1 MSNRKNGNKAGRAA
15 AVLTAVMLAL
25 TVTGCK
31 EKVMSL
37 IGRDRTES
45 AGTAGT
51 DAAQAAADGGAEGS
65 TASAPAQDG
74 LQDAD
79 SGAADKEMSDGA
91 GSGTDG
97 LTDESDAAQEPGAD
111 EGKVLN
117 ICCWDE
123 TLEETMRKHY
133 PSYEDNGDGTGR
145 IGSVEV
151 HWIVAEDQDSYMDK
165 LAEYLLRA
173 NDLSADERV
182 DLFVASEDDLSIYV
196 SGTYA
201 QDVKGTLGLT
211 DAELDDQYP
220 FTQQMATDEDGILKA
235 VSYKA
240 TPGVFIYRRSI
251 ARQVLGSDDPA
262 VVQQAVAGWDEFMN
276 TAAQMKKSGYYMLSG
291 YYDAF
296 SVFRSAAVRHWERD
310 GILQIDSAFTQWVS
324 FTKLM
329 TANGYHHMTL
339 VGDDTWVADQGPKG
353 KVFGF
358 FRSSDDIDTRMA
370 AYSLAN
376 ASLPPQEGNGIYG
389 DYAVCM
395 GPQAFSRG
403 GMWILSAKGSDNLTL
418 DAEIMRKLTCDSSV
432 LQEIAQEE
440 NIFTNT
446 VSGMKALAEGS
457 AEDAFLGGQ
466 NPYAVYDEVCRKIS
480 MIAANPFDRR
490 LGDAFRDTMFPY
502 YLGEE
507 DLEEA
512 MDDYYEYV
520 KIKYPELT
528 VETPETEED

>member
-1 MSNRKNGNKAGRAA
+1 M
-15 AVLTAVMLAL
+15 
-25 TVTGCK
+25 
-31 EKVMSL
+31 
-37 IGRDRTES
+37 
-45 AGTAGT
+45 
-51 DAAQAAADGGAEGS
+51 
-65 TASAPAQDG
+65 
-74 LQDAD
+74 
-79 SGAADKEMSDGA
+79 
-91 GSGTDG
+91 
-97 LTDESDAAQEPGAD
+97 
-111 EGKVLN
+111 
-117 ICCWDE
+117 
-123 TLEETMRKHY
+123 
-133 PSYEDNGDGTGR
+133 
-145 IGSVEV
+145 
-151 HWIVAEDQDSYMDK
+151 
-165 LAEYLLRA
+165 
-173 NDLSADERV
+173 
-182 DLFVASEDDLSIYV
+182 
-196 SGTYA
+196 
-201 QDVKGTLGLT
+201 
-211 DAELDDQYP
+211 
-220 FTQQMATDEDGILKA
+220 
-235 VSYKA
+235 
-240 TPGVFIYRRSI
+240 
-251 ARQVLGSDDPA
+251 
-262 VVQQAVAGWDEFMN
+262 
-276 TAAQMKKSGYYMLSG
+276 
-291 YYDAF
+291 
-296 SVFRSAAVRHWERD
+296 
-310 GILQIDSAFTQWVS
+310 
-324 FTKLM
+324 
-329 TANGYHHMTL
+329 
-339 VGDDTWVADQGPKG
+339 
-353 KVFGF
+353 FGF

>member
-31 EKVMSL
+31 ERVMSL

-79 SGAADKEMSDGA
+79 AGAADKEASDGA

-97 LTDESDAAQEPGAD
+97 SPDESDAAQEPGAD

-310 GILQIDSAFTQWVS
+310 GVLQIDSAFTQWVNC
-324 FTKLM
+324 TKLM

-339 VGDDTWVADQGPKG
+339 VGDDTWVADQGP
-353 KVFGF
+353 
-358 FRSSDDIDTRMA
+358 
-370 AYSLAN
+370 
-376 ASLPPQEGNGIYG
+376 
-389 DYAVCM
+389 
-395 GPQAFSRG
+395 
-403 GMWILSAKGSDNLTL
+403 
-418 DAEIMRKLTCDSSV
+418 
-432 LQEIAQEE
+432 
-440 NIFTNT
+440 
-446 VSGMKALAEGS
+446 
-457 AEDAFLGGQ
+457 
-466 NPYAVYDEVCRKIS
+466 
-480 MIAANPFDRR
+480 
-490 LGDAFRDTMFPY
+490 
-502 YLGEE
+502 
-507 DLEEA
+507 
-512 MDDYYEYV
+512 
-520 KIKYPELT
+520 
-528 VETPETEED
+528 